1 MPQQGQPMQPMQPGY
16 PQPSAVTSAPA
27 TKIEDLT
34 QIDPQILAR
43 AADWSEHKAPDGRP
57 YYYNAKLGES
67 VWEKPQ
73 ALRDLES
80 KFLFLVNLAYYFCK
94 GSGDNHFCF
103 FLAGLSLNS
112 KFFFRLKG

>member
-1 MPQQGQPMQPMQPGY
+1 MGMPQQGQMQPMQPGY
-16 PQPSAVTSAPA
+16 PQSSAVTSAPA

-80 KFLFLVNLAYYFCK
+80 K
-94 GSGDNHFCF
+94 
-103 FLAGLSLNS
+103 LSY
-112 KFFFRLKG
+112 LKKINADSCQYSFSNE